1 MLAAAYP
8 NANVA
13 AATLAV
19 YMRTLADIED
29 DLLDAAAADCITRCV
44 FFPTVAE
51 IRHAAAQV
59 AKLRFGAPSAGE
71 AWEEVTRGFRDGHD
85 ASGWSHPWIESAIRQ
100 SGGWYSLRMSENQV
114 ADRARFLEAYKE
126 IEKREAYD
134 SVTLPQVRELAL
146 KLSSAN
152 RLRLTGP
159 RGD

>member
-19 YMRTLADIED
+19 YMRTLADLED

-51 IRHAAAQV
+51 LRHAAAQV

-71 AWEEVTRGFRDGHD
+71 AWEEVVSGFRYGHGD
-85 ASGWSHPWIESAIRQ
+85 TGWSHPWIESAIRQ
-100 SGGWYSLRMSENQV
+100 VGGWYNLRMSENQV
-114 ADRARFLEAYKE
+114 ADRARFLEAYRE
-126 IEKREAYD
+126 LEKREAYD
-134 SVTLPQVRELAL
+134 AVTLPQVKEL
-146 KLSSAN
+146 S
-152 RLRLTGP
+152 LRLSGKDRPRLEGP
-159 RGD
+159 K